1 MFDIL
6 NRGLSDFR
14 HSYKRHLSFALIYM
28 LITSVLFLP
37 LISFIFNRILKALG
51 TGSLLN
57 AEVYRLGLTTAG
69 MTGVMLISFL
79 TVIILFV
86 EFGVMIIIAQQT
98 YFKKHIT
105 VSDAF
110 VTAVKKL
117 PALFGFGIIQ
127 MIFVFLLIIPF
138 LDSPVFPALLDI
150 NWPILVTG
158 LFYSTSNFVMFL
170 YFLAFLTVVF
180 FFIRLIFTIYFIFI
194 EKKTVWKAMKNSW
207 KMTKSNKL
215 KILFNLLLLNLLAFL
230 AGFLVMTFLA
240 YLPGI
245 IDLGL
250 ISRIIEN
257 YLVAF
262 SSFMAVL
269 FSLLI
274 IPVNIIILTRLFFHF
289 KQNQGYPVQ
298 DDLSIQPAKKLN
310 LFENRVAGF
319 FTKKK
324 YTLAGVIMV
333 YVTSVFFINYT
344 VADNIVYLKWN
355 VEVAAHRGDLHA
367 APENSISSMQAALD
381 QGVDAVEIDVM
392 LTADDKLVLNHDE
405 TFERVAGVPD
415 RVEEMTFEEATQVDI
430 GTLYSDE
437 FAGETV
443 PSLREALE
451 LMKDSNAN
459 IIIDIKINDLDRSR
473 EMAEG
478 IVKLVE
484 EFEMEDTA
492 YVQAFENRPLREI
505 RQLNPD
511 ITIGQILYLAAG
523 DLDTLDVDFYAI
535 RQTMLTE
542 RFVEAAHSQD
552 REVWVWTVN
561 TPRNIREVL
570 KYDIDGIITDY
581 PTRVQRMI
589 GIDFEQEP
597 DNDLQ

>member
-69 MTGVMLISFL
+69 MTGVLLISFL

-86 EFGVMIIIAQQT
+86 EFGVMIMIAQQT

-158 LFYSTSNFVMFL
+158 LFYGTSNFVMFL
-170 YFLAFLTVVF
+170 YFLTFLTVVF
-180 FFIRLIFTIYFIFI
+180 FFIRLIFTLYFIFI

-207 KMTKSNKL
+207 EMTKSNKL

-245 IDLGL
+245 FDLGVL
-250 ISRIIEN
+250 STIIEN

-274 IPVNIIILTRLFFHF
+274 IPVNIIILTRLFYNF
-289 KQNQGYPVQ
+289 KKNQGQPAR
-298 DDLSIQPAKKLN
+298 DDLSIHPAKKLN
-310 LFENRVAGF
+310 LFENRLAGF

-324 YTLAGVIMV
+324 YTLAAVIMV

-367 APENSISSMQAALD
+367 APENSLSSMQAALD
-381 QGVDAVEIDVM
+381 QGVDAVEIDVK
-392 LTADDKLVLNHDE
+392 LTADGELVLNHDE

-459 IIIDIKINDLDRSR
+459 IIIDIKINDLDRSG

-478 IVKLVE
+478 IVELVE
-484 EFEMEDTA
+484 EFEMTDTA

-523 DLDTLDVDFYAI
+523 DLDNLDVDFYAI

-542 RFVEAAHSQD
+542 RFVEVAHRQD

-581 PTRVQRMI
+581 PSRVQRII
-589 GIDFEQEP
+589 GIDFDQEQEN
-597 DNDLQ
+597 DN